1 MDEPERRRERER
13 KRARGRKKARNR
25 RKWRSGLNEGK
36 VKSMRGS
43 CKFTGSPLGQV
54 PGPCRLCRNICE
66 GRPLIVCWLSD
77 HYKSRCLM
85 PFLRC
90 KNRDKESESSERQE
104 YMFPQALIERNT
116 ISSNSSTTLISHI
129 LRYPL
134 KHKNSAHQCLLF
146 HLCLSSCSNY
156 RCLCNCCYIHHS
168 FWYL

>member
-1 MDEPERRRERER
+1 MPVLWNPGDAMLSWMGQRGGERGNERGQEGER
-13 KRARGRKKARNR
+13 KKERKR

-54 PGPCRLCRNICE
+54 PGPCCLCRNICE

-90 KNRDKESESSERQE
+90 KNRDKESESNDRVKGKS
-104 YMFPQALIERNT
+104 IC
-116 ISSNSSTTLISHI
+116 S
-129 LRYPL
+129 LRL
-134 KHKNSAHQCLLF
+134 
-146 HLCLSSCSNY
+146 
-156 RCLCNCCYIHHS
+156 
-168 FWYL
+168 